1 MVMNIITSLK
11 KAMYLAALSFAAL
24 SCGNAS
30 GVSTQDVST
39 PAEPTTSALIGL
51 GVELDPHFLSQNVT
65 RNDGAVAADW
75 DNIVVRRVEMMK
87 IQRFRVMLL
96 PHWWEP
102 VNDNDDPSVANM
114 AGFTFD
120 NVEMRSL
127 YAVLDLA
134 QKTGADVTLVLWGCP
149 AYCTFIDKST
159 PSEGKRHFLC
169 NAAGS
174 SWVTAPG
181 NNEEYAEN
189 LSVLVKYLIE
199 KKGYTCVKEI
209 TPFNEP
215 DGNVCKADQYMEVVK
230 AMDARFT
237 KDGIR
242 DKVRFNLSD
251 NTDTRRFFLAD
262 CAQGVPE
269 IADMFNSHTYIFGYE
284 MPNNDALDWE
294 KKNIAAI
301 SNTVKNHYVEEFGS
315 NLCVGAARQKDIN
328 WYKRG
333 VLIARNCLNFLN
345 AGAAGASYWSL
356 LDQYYNKDASYDSM
370 QQLGLWRY
378 KKNAYQPGDDE
389 GCDRDYQPRPQYY
402 AYSLL
407 TRFIRKGDRV
417 YPLDLRNGFAA
428 GTAFKSEDGK
438 WTYVF
443 ANGSTGIVS
452 FNLTNANEN
461 GLDECKV
468 YRYTEKGL
476 PQDDSMIASS
486 ETIKASG
493 KHFKIEIPGQSILL
507 LTQK

>member
-1 MVMNIITSLK
+1 MIKPCQSTITIL
-11 KAMYLAALSFAAL
+11 FAAL
-24 SCGNAS
+24 SIVAS
-30 GVSTQDVST
+30 SCSKTNDTGIQEVAT
-39 PAEPTTSALIGL
+39 PAEPTSTTLEGL
-51 GVELDPHFLSQNVT
+51 GVQLDPHFLSQNVT
-65 RNDGAVAADW
+65 RNDGAAAADW

-87 IQRFRVMLL
+87 IQRFRVMVL

-120 NVEMRSL
+120 NIEMKSL

-149 AYCTFIDKST
+149 TNCTFIDTST
-159 PSEGKRHFLC
+159 PSQGQRHFLC
-169 NAAGS
+169 DASGTG
-174 SWVTAPG
+174 WMTAPG
-181 NNEEYAEN
+181 NNEEFAEN
-189 LSVLVKYLIE
+189 FSVLVKYLIE

-215 DGNVCKADQYMEVVK
+215 DGFVDRGQYMEVVK

-242 DKVRFNLSD
+242 DKIRFNLSD
-251 NTDTRRFFLAD
+251 NTDSRRYFLAD
-262 CAQGVPE
+262 CAAEVPD
-269 IADMFNSHTYIFGYE
+269 IADIFNSHTYIFGYE
-284 MPNNDALDWE
+284 MPNSDALDWE
-294 KKNIAAI
+294 KQNIKAI
-301 SNTVKNHYVEEFGS
+301 SGSLRKHYVEEFGS

-356 LDQYYNKDASYDSM
+356 IDQYYNKNDSYGSM

-378 KKNAYQPGDDE
+378 KKNVYQAGDDE
-389 GCDRDYQPRPQYY
+389 GCDSDYQPRPQYY

-417 YPLDLRNGFAA
+417 YPLDLGTDFAA

-443 ANGSTGIVS
+443 ANGSWAIVR
-452 FNLTNANEN
+452 FNLANANDN

-493 KHFKIEIPGQSILL
+493 KDFKIEIPGQSILL